1 MEADETNRPNNHN
14 TKRSR
19 GIGLANGNACGAMT
33 GNAVSKIEEG
43 DDESRKRMTPWQHPS
58 SRIYRVSRASGG
70 KDRHSKVYTAKG
82 IRDRRVRLS
91 VSTAIQFYDLQD
103 RLGYDQP
110 SKAIEWLIK
119 AASAAIDKLPTLD
132 SASFLNST
140 RPEGE
145 TDMDPDVAGYNN
157 NNNNN
162 NQLTRSGCSS
172 TSETSKGSVL
182 SLSRSENRVKAR
194 ERARERTKDKEKSQD
209 ETPHVTTAQG
219 GASFTELLTGASSHG
234 GAAAGPTTSSGD
246 CIAQKQEGGWHLPTA
261 AVLTTADY
269 LNQSGF
275 YPHNRKNQ
283 NHNQH
288 QIQHGFSPQTYSSF
302 PQMGMMSL
310 NFSQNVTAAGSP
322 TVAVAPGDHQEMQQF
337 SFLQDSSNL
346 IPVAA
351 AVGPTTG
358 DYNLNFSISS
368 GLNLVGVNRGTLQS
382 NSPSS
387 QIHHHNQHHHHHSH
401 HLDGSN
407 LPFYFSTPAGGGG
420 AGATSA
426 ENQFIQLWDG
436 YNKEKGKD

>member
-1 MEADETNRPNNHN
+1 MEAEETNHPHSHN
-14 TKRSR
+14 PKRSR
-19 GIGLANGNACGAMT
+19 GIGLANGSAGGALTCNAM
-33 GNAVSKIEEG
+33 SKIEEG
-43 DDESRKRMTPWQHPS
+43 NDESRKRMAPCQHPS

-132 SASFLNST
+132 STSFFNPI

-145 TDMDPDVAGYNN
+145 NDMDPDVVAYNN
-157 NNNNN
+157 NSNNN

-194 ERARERTKDKEKSQD
+194 ERARVRTKDKDKNQD
-209 ETPHVTTAQG
+209 ETPHVAAQG

-234 GAAAGPTTSSGD
+234 AAVAGRTSPSGD
-246 CIAQKQEGGWHLPTA
+246 CIAQT
-261 AVLTTADY
+261 VLTTADY

-275 YPHNRKNQ
+275 YTQNRKNPD
-283 NHNQH
+283 HNQH
-288 QIQHGFSPQTYSSF
+288 QIHHGFSSPAYGNF
-302 PQMGMMSL
+302 PQMGMVSL
-310 NFSQNVTAAGSP
+310 NFSQNVTVAGSP

-337 SFLQDSSNL
+337 SFLQDNSNL

-387 QIHHHNQHHHHHSH
+387 QIHHHNHQQHQHHHQQHSH

-407 LPFYFSTPAGGGG
+407 LPFYFSTPAGGNG

-436 YNKEKGKD
+436 YNKEKGKS

>member
-1 MEADETNRPNNHN
+1 MEADETNRPSNHN
-14 TKRSR
+14 TKRPR
-19 GIGLANGNACGAMT
+19 GIGLTNGNTCGAMT
-33 GNAVSKIEEG
+33 ANTVSKIEEG

-119 AASAAIDKLPTLD
+119 AASAAIDKLPSLD
-132 SASFLNST
+132 SSSFLNST

-145 TDMDPDVAGYNN
+145 TDMDPDVAGY
-157 NNNNN
+157 NNNN

-209 ETPHVTTAQG
+209 DTPHATTAQG

-234 GAAAGPTTSSGD
+234 GAAAGPTSSSGD

-283 NHNQH
+283 NHNQPP
-288 QIQHGFSPQTYSSF
+288 QIHHGFSPQAYSNF

-387 QIHHHNQHHHHHSH
+387 QIHHHNQHHHQHSH

-426 ENQFIQLWDG
+426 DNQFIQLWDG